1 MLYVPEFLTRC
12 DPDTIGIAAPVF
24 NESNEVLG
32 SLVLVFSSSRTPW
45 LSEAALVQIV
55 VENAREIS
63 RRVAS
68 LAECP
73 TNT

>member
-1 MLYVPEFLTRC
+1 
-12 DPDTIGIAAPVF
+12 
-24 NESNEVLG
+24 
-32 SLVLVFSSSRTPW
+32 VLVFSSSRTPW
-45 LSEAALVQIV
+45 LSETALVQIV

-73 TNT
+73 PNT